1 MCNMINCFLLF
12 KSIRIA
18 ITSESN
24 YRKSALKRCPYSSVI
39 VFTEIGY
46 RNAVVKLVK
55 RAPTKPLM
63 EFQCS
68 FGSLLCVQ
76 LMLTESPD

>member
-1 MCNMINCFLLF
+1 MVNCFLLF

-24 YRKSALKRCPYSSVI
+24 YRKSALKRCPSSVI

-46 RNAVVKLVK
+46 RNAVDKLVK

-68 FGSLLCVQ
+68 VGSLLCVQ
-76 LMLTESPD
+76 FMLTESLD